1 MQYDG
6 AAFLGRVSFISGP
19 GKNSGKTTFMNRAAC
34 LARRAAAEAGLPP
47 PALLT
52 VGYDGETRDYL
63 SGARKPSVP
72 VEAGDLFVS
81 AERFLREGGSSP
93 EILDAAPGRSALGRL
108 CVARAH
114 RAGAVALVGP
124 ESNAQ
129 LDWLLGRIVDEGLS
143 SCALVDGAVNRI
155 TQLAGRPDA
164 TLIYSLRIDRAGLE
178 SALTKIRRMALLM
191 DLPLADEPGAAEPGV
206 AEPATVGSGAAE
218 PATVG
223 SGDAETSDSEPGA
236 AEQPADARQAVQPDA
251 VEPIRGE
258 PASCGAGDSL
268 VLKGALTADSLS
280 LVPEKVRALVADDF
294 TKIFLDYSAL
304 AALLRERSLR
314 VRSRP
319 RFGGFS
325 LITRGL
331 ADELV
336 IERLEGLSIM
346 GKPISEYLSFNP
358 YAETVRKGDLR

>member
-6 AAFLGRVSFISGP
+6 AAFLGRVSFITGP
-19 GKNSGKTTFMNRAAC
+19 GKDSGKTTFMNRAAC

-52 VGYDGETRDYL
+52 AGYDGDTRDYL

-108 CVARAH
+108 CVARAR

-129 LDWLLGRIVDEGLS
+129 LDWLLARVVDEGLC

-155 TQLAGRPDA
+155 TPLAGRPDA
-164 TLIYSLRIDRAGLE
+164 TLMYSLRVDRAGLE
-178 SALTKIRRMALLM
+178 SALAKIRRLALLM
-191 DLPLADEPGAAEPGV
+191 DLPLA
-206 AEPATVGSGAAE
+206 
-218 PATVG
+218 
-223 SGDAETSDSEPGA
+223 AETAGIGGTA
-236 AEQPADARQAVQPDA
+236 LADA
-251 VEPIRGE
+251 
-258 PASCGAGDSL
+258 AGGYA
-268 VLKGALTADSLS
+268 LKGALTADTVS
-280 LVPEKVRALVADDF
+280 LVPKEARTLVIDDF
-294 TKIFLDYSAL
+294 TKVFLDY
-304 AALLRERSLR
+304 AALKALLSERSLR
-314 VRSRP
+314 VRRRP

-331 ADELV
+331 PDSLAL
-336 IERLEGLSIM
+336 ERLKGLTILGMPIEG
-346 GKPISEYLSFNP
+346 YLGFNP
-358 YAETVRKGDLR
+358 YGESAQGGAGL

>member
-178 SALTKIRRMALLM
+178 SALAKIRRLALLM
-191 DLPLADEPGAAEPGV
+191 DLPLADVPGDAEPGSAEPGAVVTGDAEPG
-206 AEPATVGSGAAE
+206 S
-218 PATVG
+218 
-223 SGDAETSDSEPGA
+223 

-251 VEPIRGE
+251 VEPSRGE
-258 PASCGAGDSL
+258 PASRGAGDCL

>member
-1 MQYDG
+1 MHYDG

-34 LARRAAAEAGLPP
+34 LARRAALESGLPP

-129 LDWLLGRIVDEGLS
+129 LDWLLGRIVDGGLS

-178 SALTKIRRMALLM
+178 SSLIKIRRMALLM
-191 DLPLADEPGAAEPGV
+191 DLPLAAEPPAADPLASS
-206 AEPATVGSGAAE
+206 AEGGFAF
-218 PATVG
+218 
-223 SGDAETSDSEPGA
+223 
-236 AEQPADARQAVQPDA
+236 
-251 VEPIRGE
+251 
-258 PASCGAGDSL
+258 
-268 VLKGALTADSLS
+268 KGALTADGLS
-280 LVPEKVRALVADDF
+280 LVPEQARRLVVDDF

-304 AALLRERSLR
+304 TALLRERSLL

-319 RFGGFS
+319 RFGAFS

-331 ADELV
+331 ADDLV
-336 IERLEGLSIM
+336 LERLEGLSIQ
-346 GKPISEYLSFNP
+346 GRPIGEYLGFNP
-358 YAETVRKGDLR
+358 YAETVKKGDPR

>member
-19 GKNSGKTTFMNRAAC
+19 GKNSGKTSFMNRAAC
-34 LARRAAAEAGLPP
+34 LARRAARAAGLPP

-52 VGYDGETRDYL
+52 VGYDGDTRDYL

-114 RAGAVALVGP
+114 RAGRVALVGP

-129 LDWLLGRIVDEGLS
+129 LDWLLSRIVDEGLS

-155 TQLAGRPDA
+155 TQLAGRADA
-164 TLIYSLRIDRAGLE
+164 LLIYSLRIDRAGLDA
-178 SALTKIRRMALLM
+178 ALATIKRMALLM
-191 DLPLADEPGAAEPGV
+191 DLPLAAEPGSGGGALGRAVDGV
-206 AEPATVGSGAAE
+206 ASEYPVQEPYLL
-218 PATVG
+218 
-223 SGDAETSDSEPGA
+223 
-236 AEQPADARQAVQPDA
+236 Q
-251 VEPIRGE
+251 
-258 PASCGAGDSL
+258 
-268 VLKGALTADSLS
+268 GALTAESLA
-280 LVPEKVRALVADDF
+280 LVPDKATELVVEDF
-294 TKIFLDYSAL
+294 TKVFLDYSAL
-304 AALLRERSLR
+304 TALLRDRSLR
-314 VRSRP
+314 VRRRP
-319 RFGGFS
+319 RFGGYS

-331 ADELV
+331 SDGLV
-336 IERLEGLSIM
+336 LQRLAGLSIR
-346 GKPISEYLSFNP
+346 GKPIEEYLGHNP
-358 YAETVRKGDLR
+358 YAEDVKKGALP